1 MVKYLS
7 KSKLVAFRI
16 CPKRLWLEVN
26 APTERAD
33 SATVEQSFKIG
44 HEVGE
49 IAQRLYDP
57 NGKGALVS
65 IDALGFDGAFRHSK
79 ALLTEAKPVT
89 IFEAGFRA
97 GGALAFADIMI
108 PTKPRSAATSW
119 HMIEVKS
126 ATEKKAYHEDDVAI
140 QAYAALQSGVLL
152 ASVKLAHIDKTWV
165 YTGDGNYNGLF
176 TEVDL
181 TATALARQNE
191 VATWVTDAHSFAA
204 KTREPKHAMGKHC
217 KEPFECGYVA
227 HCQSLLP
234 AKAAAKFPVTWI
246 PRVQT
251 SALKN
256 RIVALAENAR
266 EPDMR
271 NIEDKLLNDEQLR
284 VKAVTMSGE
293 THFDSA
299 ASRKALRT
307 SGKKPMFLDF
317 ETINFAVPRWTGTRP
332 RQQYVPFQFAAN
344 AINADGTLINFE
356 FLDVSGDDP
365 RPAMARALAKAFGG
379 ERAEAPVFAYNMS
392 FERACLEHLA
402 EAVPRHRAAMLGI
415 AHRLDDLLPITRDH
429 YYHPDQRGSWSIK
442 SVLPTI
448 APELDYAKLEGVQH
462 GQEAQEKYLEAID
475 PETTSERKAQIESQ
489 LKAYCG
495 LDSYAMV
502 VLWAKLAGRKAPQL
516 QRNGD

>member
-1 MVKYLS
+1 MAKHLS

-26 APTERAD
+26 QRALRDD
-33 SATVEQSFKIG
+33 SAAVERSFSTG

-49 IAQRLYDP
+49 MAQRLYDP
-57 NGKGALVS
+57 RGKAALVS
-65 IDALGFDGAFRHSK
+65 IKDLGFAGAFKRSK
-79 ALLTEAKPVT
+79 ELLSTAKPAT
-89 IFEAGFRA
+89 IFEAGFQA
-97 GGALAFADIMI
+97 CGALAFADIMI
-108 PTKPRSAATSW
+108 PANSRCGAIAW

-126 ATEKKAYHEDDVAI
+126 STEKKAYHEDDVAI

-165 YTGDGNYNGLF
+165 YKGEGNYNGLF

-181 TATALARQNE
+181 TETAFARQDE
-191 VATWVTDAHSFAA
+191 VATWVTDAHAVVA

-217 KEPFECGYVA
+217 TEPFECGYIA

-234 AKAAAKFPVTWI
+234 AKAAAKFPVTWL

-256 RIVALAENAR
+256 RIAALAEKAR

-299 ASRKALRT
+299 ASRKALKA
-307 SGKKPMFLDF
+307 SGNTPMFLDF
-317 ETINFAVPRWTGTRP
+317 ETISFAVPRWAGTRP
-332 RQQYVPFQFAAN
+332 YQNIPFQFAAN
-344 AINADGTLINFE
+344 AIDAKGKLIAFE
-356 FLDVSGDDP
+356 FLDASGGDP
-365 RPAMARALAKAFGG
+365 RPAMSRALAKAFGG

-402 EAVPRHRAAMLGI
+402 TAAPSHRAAMLSI
-415 AHRLDDLLPITRDH
+415 ANRLADLHPITKAH
-429 YYHPDQRGSWSIK
+429 YYHPDQQGRWSIK

-475 PETTSERKAQIESQ
+475 PETTLARKTEIESQ

-502 VLWAKLAGRKAPQL
+502 VRWAKLAGRKVPTAQA
-516 QRNGD
+516 